1 MGCGISFVKYVLF
14 VFNLIFA
21 LCGLAVLAVGVVFK
35 LKFTEIQDMLEE
47 MNVQAAPILFITVG
61 SIVFII
67 AFFGCCGAIRESHCM
82 TVTYAVFLI
91 VLLII
96 QVVIAVCVF
105 VYVDDLNKVLEK
117 TLQNTFDHR
126 DKEANMEIIDG
137 LQQQFECCGV
147 NGKTDYNYNSIA
159 NLPKSCCK
167 PDAPNCNMI
176 NSFNRGCK
184 SVLTDN
190 VKAGS
195 QTIGI
200 VALVIAGV
208 ELLGAI
214 FALCLA
220 NSIRNED
227 RRSAF

>member
-35 LKFTEIQDMLEE
+35 LKFSEIQQMLQDL
-47 MNVQAAPILFITVG
+47 NVQAAPILFITVG

-91 VLLII
+91 VLLIV

-105 VYVDDLNKVLEK
+105 VYVDDINKILQK
-117 TLQNTFDHR
+117 TLQTTFDHR
-126 DKEANMEIIDG
+126 DQPANMEIIDG
-137 LQQQFECCGV
+137 LQRQFECCGV
-147 NGKTDYNYNSIA
+147 NGKTDYQLNVIA
-159 NLPKSCCK
+159 NLPQSCC
-167 PDAPNCNMI
+167 PAGDAACTFA
-176 NSFNRGCK
+176 NSYNHGCK
-184 SVLTDN
+184 TILSDT
-190 VKAGS
+190 VKGGS

-200 VALVIAGV
+200 VALIIAGV

-227 RRSAF
+227 RRYA